1 MPLPL
6 PYTSR
11 LEESLR
17 ELEEFNARPFPFAIE
32 EDLGIWDPVRRV
44 VVFGRQHTWR
54 DQTGKGLASDIA
66 ATDPPASA
74 PTEAPAPR
82 NAPRRLAMEA
92 PTPATG
98 PTPTNAPEQGS
109 AEEFED
115 HCLNNV
121 YLKTRDKTRRLSK
134 LPDPVRE
141 AFEERIRSYFCDNAA
156 VARIWRFF
164 GDPEKNFACLY
175 TSCVSR
181 KAKKEVKKEVK
192 NTACPRCAKIGE
204 LCMRKRGGGGLYIL
218 PREQEEDE
226 DYSWKEIGFW
236 TDEDKFDKE

>member
-1 MPLPL
+1 
-6 PYTSR
+6 
-11 LEESLR
+11 
-17 ELEEFNARPFPFAIE
+17 
-32 EDLGIWDPVRRV
+32 
-44 VVFGRQHTWR
+44 
-54 DQTGKGLASDIA
+54 
-66 ATDPPASA
+66 
-74 PTEAPAPR
+74 
-82 NAPRRLAMEA
+82 MEA

-181 KAKKEVKKEVK
+181 KAKKEVKKEAHDAPKLASSACASAEVGAFTFCRESKRRMKTIRGRKSDFGPTRTNSTK
-192 NTACPRCAKIGE
+192 NNEQQTPCQPKNPAHTKRNPKSPSERPGHQETPVSHEQLYTATTSQPARLCCRPSSCRAFPRAFA
-204 LCMRKRGGGGLYIL
+204 LATRGPCG
-218 PREQEEDE
+218 
-226 DYSWKEIGFW
+226 
-236 TDEDKFDKE
+236 

>member
-1 MPLPL
+1 MFSLASTPISVMPLPL

-54 DQTGKGLASDIA
+54 A